1 MENKFLSLNTIYDQL
16 QAELRKQEGETFRMG
31 TYTAE
36 ELEEKYP
43 ETFDCGDGVEVPVG
57 EECPEP
63 PACEEGDESEECL
76 DE

>member
-1 MENKFLSLNTIYDQL
+1 
-16 QAELRKQEGETFRMG
+16 MG